1 MQPKRALPMPPV
13 LLWFR
18 RDLRLIDNPALAAA
32 MAQGQPILPVYVSD
46 ALDAGGAGRWWLHH
60 SLVGLEADIRL
71 RGGRLLLRAGDPAEI
86 IPELVAS
93 TGASAVYFG
102 HRYEP
107 AAIRQEEALARSI
120 GSAVDLVGRHGQVL
134 RHPDSVRTQ
143 GGSVYKVFTPYY
155 RRATAIGE
163 PALPDTATGEAKFE
177 TAAIEAIPIDDLGLL
192 PRGPDWSS
200 GLQRT
205 WEPGENGALKRL
217 DAAVEQLG
225 AYAGQRDYPSAD
237 KTSRLSPHLH
247 FGELS
252 ARQVWHAVKAA
263 ALRSGDEV
271 SAEMLLRQLYW
282 RDFSK
287 YLLYHFPTLPSRP
300 LRPEFEHFRW
310 IEDPEAL
317 AAWQAGRTG
326 YPIVDAGMRQLW
338 ETGWMHNRVRM
349 IVASFLVK
357 HLLIPWQRG
366 ADWFLDTLVDA
377 DLANNSASWQWVA
390 GSGTDAAP
398 YFRIFNPIAQG
409 KKFDPDGDY
418 VRRYVPELTGIPKQL
433 IHEPWLADATTQRTA
448 GIVIGEDYPQPLVDH
463 AKARQRALDTYGQ
476 ARDLLKSG
484 T

>member
-1 MQPKRALPMPPV
+1 MPPV

-32 MAQGQPILPVYVSD
+32 MAPGQPIVPVYVSD
-46 ALDAGGAGRWWLHH
+46 EMDTGGASRWWLHH
-60 SLVGLEADIRL
+60 SLLSLEAHIRR
-71 RGGRLLLRAGDPAEI
+71 RGGELLIRRGDPAEL
-86 IPELVAS
+86 IPELAAS

-107 AAIRQEEALARSI
+107 AAIRQEQALARS
-120 GSAVDLVGRHGQVL
+120 VGDKLGLFGHHGHVL

-143 GGSVYKVFTPYY
+143 GDAVYKVFTPYY
-155 RRATAIGE
+155 KRAMSVGE
-163 PALPDTATGEAKFE
+163 PELPDTATREAEFESAEFE
-177 TAAIEAIPIDDLGLL
+177 TIPIDQLGLL
-192 PRGPDWSS
+192 PRGPDWSA

-205 WEPGENGALKRL
+205 WEPGEDGALQRL
-217 DAAVEQLG
+217 DAAAEQLG
-225 AYAGQRDYPSAD
+225 AYAEHRDHPSID

-247 FGELS
+247 FGEIS
-252 ARQVWHAVKAA
+252 PRQVWHAVKTA

-282 RDFSK
+282 RDFSA
-287 YLLYHFPTLPSRP
+287 YLLYHFPGLPSRP
-300 LRPEFEHFRW
+300 LRPEFEHFPW

-326 YPIVDAGMRQLW
+326 YPLVDAGMRQLW

-349 IVASFLVK
+349 VVASFLVK
-357 HLLIPWQRG
+357 HLLIPWQQG

-390 GSGTDAAP
+390 GCGTDAAP

-418 VRRYVPELTGIPKQL
+418 VRRYVPELADMPKQFV
-433 IHEPWLADATTQRTA
+433 HEPWLADTATQRRA
-448 GIVIGEDYPQPLVDH
+448 GVIIGEDYPQPLVDH
-463 AKARQRALDTYGQ
+463 AEARQRALDAYDHS
-476 ARDLLKSG
+476 RDLLKSG
-484 T
+484 S

>member
-1 MQPKRALPMPPV
+1 MPPV

-18 RDLRLIDNPALAAA
+18 RDLRLNDNPALAAA
-32 MAQGQPILPVYVSD
+32 MVPGRPIVPIYVSD
-46 ALDAGGAGRWWLHH
+46 EMDTGGASRWWLHH
-60 SLVGLEADIRL
+60 SLTSLDGHIRC
-71 RGGRLLLRAGDPAEI
+71 RGGELVIREGDPATI
-86 IPELVAS
+86 IPELAAS
-93 TGASAVYFG
+93 TGASAMYFG

-107 AAIRQEEALARSI
+107 AAVRQETALARSI
-120 GSAVDLVGRHGQVL
+120 GDDVDLVGCHGHVL

-143 GGSVYKVFTPYY
+143 NGAVYKVFTPYY
-155 RRATAIGE
+155 KRAMSLGE
-163 PALPDTATGEAKFE
+163 PELPDTATREAEFV
-177 TAAIEAIPIDDLGLL
+177 AADVESIPIDELGLL
-192 PRGPDWSS
+192 PRGPDWSP

-205 WEPGENGALKRL
+205 WEPGEDGALQRL
-217 DAAVEQLG
+217 DAATEQLG
-225 AYAGQRDYPSAD
+225 AYAEHRDHPAID

-252 ARQVWHAVKAA
+252 PRQVWHAVKAA
-263 ALRSGDEV
+263 SSRNGDEV

-282 RDFSK
+282 RDFSA
-287 YLLYHFPTLPSRP
+287 YLLYHFSSLPNQP
-300 LRPEFEHFRW
+300 LRPEFKHFPW
-310 IEDPEAL
+310 VEDPEAL

-349 IVASFLVK
+349 VVASFLVK
-357 HLLIPWQRG
+357 HLLIPWQQG

-390 GSGTDAAP
+390 GCGTDAAP

-418 VRRYVPELTGIPKQL
+418 VRRYVPELADMPKQL
-433 IHEPWLADATTQRTA
+433 VHEPWLADAGTQHAA
-448 GIVIGEDYPQPLVDH
+448 GVVIGEDYPRPLVDH
-463 AKARQRALDTYGQ
+463 AEARQRALDAYGQ

-484 T
+484 A